1 MRSKG
6 STPLSPRKHTIV
18 NKSHRN
24 LVQKSRQ
31 LGKCRCRE
39 ENTTHTKVDTISM
52 RVDERKLI
60 FDKWERRR
68 EGEGRREKER
78 SKPFRVPSE
87 ESRKR
92 PFG

>member
-1 MRSKG
+1 
-6 STPLSPRKHTIV
+6 
-18 NKSHRN
+18 
-24 LVQKSRQ
+24 
-31 LGKCRCRE
+31 
-39 ENTTHTKVDTISM
+39 M